1 MKTIALIIFIVG
13 MANAQTIYEV
23 TPGVKGNQ
31 IVLQLANTSVS
42 ENVIDLNVKVVKGSD
57 NIKFSQPE
65 RSIKNIEKGKEEEAV
80 FEFAV
85 AYNVKASAT
94 DTIEFLITNGKSV
107 YQTKQFVLKYATP
120 TEYKLEQNFP
130 NPFNPST
137 VIRYQLPAK
146 ILATLKIYDML
157 GKEVAVL
164 VNEENEAGYH
174 QVEFNGSGMAS
185 GVYFYA
191 LQAGSFVQT
200 KKFMLLK

>member
-1 MKTIALIIFIVG
+1 MKIVALVILIFGIS
-13 MANAQTIYEV
+13 NAQRSYEV

-31 IVLQLANTSVS
+31 IVLQLSNTSAS
-42 ENVIDLNVKVVKGSD
+42 ENVIDLNVKVLKVSG
-57 NIKFSQPE
+57 NIKFSQSE
-65 RSIKNIEKGKEEEAV
+65 KRIEDIEKGKEEEAV

-85 AYNVKASAT
+85 AYNVKANAT

-107 YQTKQFVLKYATP
+107 YQTKQFVLRYATP

-130 NPFNPST
+130 NPFNPAT

-146 ILATLKIYDML
+146 TLATLKIFDVL

-164 VNEENEAGYH
+164 VNEENEAGFH
-174 QVEFNGSGMAS
+174 QVEFNGSGLAS
-185 GVYFYA
+185 GVYLYI

-200 KKFMLLK
+200 KKFILLK

>member
-1 MKTIALIIFIVG
+1 MKTIALIILLFGIS
-13 MANAQTIYEV
+13 NAQSIYEV

-31 IVLQLANTSVS
+31 IVLQLSNTSAS
-42 ENVIDLNVKVVKGSD
+42 ENVIDLNVKVLKVSG
-57 NIKFSQPE
+57 NIKFSQSE
-65 RSIKNIEKGKEEEAV
+65 KRIENIEKGKEEEAV

-85 AYNVKASAT
+85 AYNIKASSA

-107 YQTKQFVLKYATP
+107 YQTKQFVLKYTTP

-130 NPFNPST
+130 NPFNPAT

-146 ILATLKIYDML
+146 TLATLKIFDVL

-164 VNEENEAGYH
+164 VNEENEAGFH
-174 QVEFNGSGMAS
+174 QVEFNGSGLAS
-185 GVYFYA
+185 GVYLYI

-200 KKFMLLK
+200 KKFILLK